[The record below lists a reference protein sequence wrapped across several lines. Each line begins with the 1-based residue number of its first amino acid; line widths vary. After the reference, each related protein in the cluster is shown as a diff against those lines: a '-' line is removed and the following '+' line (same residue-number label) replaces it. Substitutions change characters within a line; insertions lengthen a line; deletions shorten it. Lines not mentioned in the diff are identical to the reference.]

1 VRGAQLEDFLIG
13 ASKAP
18 KEFIV
23 TKSGEKEEKTAN
35 LAHEVWI
42 ALDQQ
47 VLGFLLSSLTQK
59 VLQQVTTC
67 KSAAATWKTIEN
79 LFNSQ
84 T

>member
-79 LFNSQ
+79 LFSSQ